1 MRCSETRHN
10 ISQSDIKQ
18 LDFSLPNVHC
28 SATVMAN
35 TPPGISKDEYQALA
49 SFRHALR
56 KFLHFSQEA
65 AVAAGLTPQ
74 QHQALLAVKAS
85 LDESLTI
92 GELAE
97 RLQLRH
103 HSAVGLVNRLVS
115 QRLLKRHRSTTD
127 RRQVQ
132 LMLTSTGERLL
143 RELSAAH
150 REELRR
156 IGPQLKLLL
165 ERFNER

>member
-1 MRCSETRHN
+1 
-10 ISQSDIKQ
+10 
-18 LDFSLPNVHC
+18 
-28 SATVMAN
+28 MAD
-35 TPPGISKDEYQALA
+35 TLPGITKDEYQALA
-49 SFRHALR
+49 AFRHALR
-56 KFLHFSQEA
+56 KFLHFSEQA

-74 QHQALLAVKAS
+74 QHQALLAVKGS

-127 RRQVQ
+127 RRQVH
-132 LMLTSTGERLL
+132 LMLTSSGECLL
-143 RELSAAH
+143 RNLSAAH

-156 IGPQLKLLL
+156 VGPQLKLLL
-165 ERFNER
+165 EHFNED

>member
-1 MRCSETRHN
+1 
-10 ISQSDIKQ
+10 
-18 LDFSLPNVHC
+18 
-28 SATVMAN
+28 MAH
-35 TPPGISKDEYQALA
+35 TQPAITKEEYQALA
-49 SFRHALR
+49 AFRHALR
-56 KFLHFSQEA
+56 KFLHFSEEA

-85 LDESLTI
+85 VEESLTI

-115 QRLLKRHRSTTD
+115 QRLLKRHRSSAD
-127 RRQVQ
+127 RRQVD
-132 LMLTSTGERLL
+132 LILTSTGERLL
-143 RELSAAH
+143 RELSASH

-156 IGPQLKLLL
+156 IGPQLKVLL
-165 ERFNER
+165 ERFNKA

>member
-1 MRCSETRHN
+1 
-10 ISQSDIKQ
+10 
-18 LDFSLPNVHC
+18 
-28 SATVMAN
+28 MAN
-35 TPPGISKDEYQALA
+35 TPPGITKDDYQALA

-74 QHQALLAVKAS
+74 QHQALLGIKAS
-85 LDESLTI
+85 VNECLTV

-115 QRLLKRHRSTTD
+115 QRLLKRRRSTTD
-127 RRQVQ
+127 RRKVQ
-132 LMLTSTGERLL
+132 LVLTSTGERLL
-143 RELSAAH
+143 RKLSTAH
-150 REELRR
+150 GEELRR
-156 IGPQLKLLL
+156 IGPQLKVLL
-165 ERFNER
+165 ERFNDR